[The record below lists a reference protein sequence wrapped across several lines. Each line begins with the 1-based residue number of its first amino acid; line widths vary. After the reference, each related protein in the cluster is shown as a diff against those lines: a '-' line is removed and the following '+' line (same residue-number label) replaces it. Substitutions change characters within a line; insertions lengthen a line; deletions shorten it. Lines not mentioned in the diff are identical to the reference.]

1 MEEQQNPTPP
11 PCSINSCADCHFN
24 DVCTKVGCKWND
36 TVVPNGPIP
45 WCTPIKFDNRD
56 WNNKTRWSNKTR
68 WIDKINWI
76 YKTNWTTKINWI
88 YKTNW
93 TTKIILEKDDAQR
106 KNSTNEEWSLINIVA
121 LSGTGLFGLCM
132 MRGLFYVFWRYY
144 LKDKFEDM
152 ILEMCC
158 GDFGEYFLSC
168 WECIGCIN
176 DWKGRLEER
185 TDATEF
191 TGLTEK
197 QINTIKEARSY
208 NQIRYD
214 KAVQISW
221 ERTCA
226 VAKRSKLAD
235 IALKRNIELQPPV
248 VKEEQQCENTI
259 VEILPGTPR
268 KRHRR
273 MEI

>member
-1 MEEQQNPTPP
+1 M
-11 PCSINSCADCHFN
+11 
-24 DVCTKVGCKWND
+24 
-36 TVVPNGPIP
+36 
-45 WCTPIKFDNRD
+45 
-56 WNNKTRWSNKTR
+56 
-68 WIDKINWI
+68 
-76 YKTNWTTKINWI
+76 
-88 YKTNW
+88 
-93 TTKIILEKDDAQR
+93 
-106 KNSTNEEWSLINIVA
+106 
-121 LSGTGLFGLCM
+121 GLFGLCM
-132 MRGLFYVFWRYY
+132 MSVLFYVVWHCY
-144 LKDKFEDM
+144 LKDQIEDI

-185 TDATEF
+185 SDATEF

-197 QINTIKEARSY
+197 QINVIKSAREY
-208 NQIRYD
+208 NQTRYD
-214 KAVQISW
+214 TAVQISW

-235 IALKRNIELQPPV
+235 IALKRNIELQQLA
-248 VKEEQQCENTI
+248 VKEEESPEEQCENTI
-259 VEILPGTPR
+259 VKILPGTPR